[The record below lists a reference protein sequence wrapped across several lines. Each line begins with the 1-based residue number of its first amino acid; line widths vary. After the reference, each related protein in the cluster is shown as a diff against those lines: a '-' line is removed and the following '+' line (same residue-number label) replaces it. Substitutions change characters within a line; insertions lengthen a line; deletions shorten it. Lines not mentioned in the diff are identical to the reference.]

1 MTYGRIHWHQF
12 RTFRMLTDVNRTVIS
27 YPQHSI
33 SATSSNRD
41 QTAVDV
47 LSDSLPGP
55 ARPTDFRPSQ
65 TDPQAETMVDQ
76 IFPPIEGLAL
86 ADQDRHGSFHSISPP
101 DGQDII
107 PEETPELGNS
117 KTGRK
122 VS

>member
-1 MTYGRIHWHQF
+1 MKPSKIIVTLSLLQGY
-12 RTFRMLTDVNRTVIS
+12 
-27 YPQHSI
+27 HSMQQAGDAALHTQRVAETLVTG
-33 SATSSNRD
+33 SASNAATSSNRD

-76 IFPPIEGLAL
+76 N
-86 ADQDRHGSFHSISPP
+86 
-101 DGQDII
+101 II